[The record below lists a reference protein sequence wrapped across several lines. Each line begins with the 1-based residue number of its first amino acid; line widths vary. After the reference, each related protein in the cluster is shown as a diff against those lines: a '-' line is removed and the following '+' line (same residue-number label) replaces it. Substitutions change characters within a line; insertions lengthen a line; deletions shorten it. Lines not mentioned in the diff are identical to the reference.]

1 MRLKLV
7 DEDGAEYWTAGECAI
22 YLGIAPDTWTA
33 YASRGQAPAAATRWH
48 NLRVWSAREVRQWHE
63 QRPRQAPHST
73 SR

>member
-7 DEDGAEYWTAGECAI
+7 DETGVEYWTAGECAA

-33 YASRGQAPAAATRWH
+33 YVSRHLAPAAATRWH
-48 NLRVWSAREVRQWHE
+48 NLRVWSAREVQQWHE
-63 QRPRQAPHST
+63 RRPRQSPRST